1 MRVKKI
7 LICVIMSLTLILF
20 EIPTSVYA
28 TESNDINI
36 DIGSSSCILIESKTG
51 RILYEK
57 DAYSKYYPAS
67 TTKIMTALLTLENVS
82 DLKEVATVSYNSVF
96 TVPSGYST
104 DLLKV
109 GEELTIEDLLYAL
122 LVKSSNEAANVLA
135 EHISGNV
142 ESFATMMN
150 TRAVEL
156 GCKNTH
162 FVNPNGIHNENHYT
176 TSYDLSL
183 ITREAMKNETF
194 RKIVSTASYTL
205 PSTNKYDRIDR
216 NLITTNDIIRKSSKY
231 YYEYAIGIKTG
242 YTTPAKNCLVAGA
255 NKDGV
260 ELILVLLHAD
270 KLNSNRESVRD
281 IDAKNLFEYVY
292 NNFSE
297 KTIVDANGAV
307 DTIKVKNATSKTK
320 NLRLLAENK
329 IEALVTNDKLKTAET
344 PEIVL
349 NENIKAPI
357 KQGDILGTIKY
368 NIDGIAYETNLIAAN
383 DVEKSYTA
391 VIIIIILIIL
401 VLCYLYSKNNKKK
414 INRRRKRRKNYS
426 NNKYYRY

>member
-7 LICVIMSLTLILF
+7 LICVIMSLILILF

-28 TESNDINI
+28 AESNDINI

-401 VLCYLYSKNNKKK
+401 VLFYLYSKNNKKK

>member
-7 LICVIMSLTLILF
+7 LICVIMSLILILF

-28 TESNDINI
+28 AESNDINI

-176 TSYDLSL
+176 TAYDLSL
-183 ITREAMKNETF
+183 ITQEAMKNETF

-329 IEALVTNDKLKTAET
+329 IEALVTNDKLKNSET

-368 NIDGIAYETNLIAAN
+368 NIDGIEYETNLIAAN

-391 VIIIIILIIL
+391 VIIIIIVIIL
-401 VLCYLYSKNNKKK
+401 VLLYLYSKNNKKK

>member
-1 MRVKKI
+1 MRVRKKI
-7 LICVIMSLTLILF
+7 IYTIITLIVILLN
-20 EIPTSVYA
+20 IHTSVYA
-28 TESNDINI
+28 TEKNDINI
-36 DIGSSSCILIESKTG
+36 ELGSSAGILVESKTG

-57 DAYSKYYPAS
+57 DAYTKYYPAS

-82 DLKEVATVSYNSVF
+82 DLKEVTTVSYNSVF
-96 TVPSGYST
+96 TVPAGYST

-135 EHISGNV
+135 EYVSGNV

-156 GCKNTH
+156 GCKSTH

-176 TSYDLSL
+176 TAYDLSL
-183 ITREAMKNETF
+183 ITAETMKNETF
-194 RKIVSTASYTL
+194 RKMVSTASYTL

-260 ELILVLLHAD
+260 ELIAVLLHAD

-297 KTIVDANGAV
+297 KTIVEKNEAIH
-307 DTIKVKNATSKTK
+307 TIKVKNATSATK
-320 NLRLLAENK
+320 NLNLLAENK
-329 IEALVTNDKLKTAET
+329 IESLVTNDKLKNIET
-344 PEIVL
+344 PEIIL

-357 KQGDILGTIKY
+357 KQGQILGTVSYK
-368 NIDGIAYETNLIAAN
+368 IDGIEYETNLIASN
-383 DVEKSYTA
+383 EVKKSYTVII
-391 VIIIIILIIL
+391 VIIIVVLILIY
-401 VLCYLYSKNNKKK
+401 VYSNKKG
-414 INRRRKRRKNYS
+414 NRGRKRRKANYS
-426 NNKYYRY
+426 NNKYYGY